1 MKINHTA
8 KTISIILGI
17 VLILGGFIWKAS
29 AFTTK
34 VEYRLQEGENRDNA
48 QDSSITK
55 IEINLD
61 YLVRQARLKEII
73 DSLEKS
79 DLVTQAHAIME
90 NNKDTVPP
98 DTSTNVYST
107 DDFGND

>member
-34 VEYRLQEGENRDNA
+34 VEYRLQEGENKDIA
-48 QDSSITK
+48 QDSSITIIK
-55 IEINLD
+55 SD
-61 YLVRQARLKEII
+61 MAYLVRQARLKEII

-79 DLVTQAHAIME
+79 ELVIQARKIMR
-90 NNKDTVPP
+90 NNADTNTV
-98 DTSTNVYST
+98 DGTTEWST
-107 DDFGND
+107 DELEGE